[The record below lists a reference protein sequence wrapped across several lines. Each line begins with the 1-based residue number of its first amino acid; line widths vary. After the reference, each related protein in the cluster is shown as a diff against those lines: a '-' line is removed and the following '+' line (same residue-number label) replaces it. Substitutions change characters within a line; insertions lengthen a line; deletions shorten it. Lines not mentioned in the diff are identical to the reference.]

1 VAEREERMSCCSNSI
16 GIIYGVVPP
25 AALNCAA
32 GGLVRLGSDQSARN
46 NSLNVF
52 SEMRATAMFAK
63 IAAGSPLPLP
73 AWQVLRMTTIEGS
86 TVLGIDKRVGTLET
100 GKVADIILA
109 DLSRPPMAL
118 AQLDPARN
126 LVPNLV
132 YAESGAN
139 VRLRMVAGSVIYED
153 VEFAHIDRRAIMKE
167 VAEAARRFEDDFSGD
182 PAVLARPIVE
192 LTRSGVI

>member
-1 VAEREERMSCCSNSI
+1 MSCCSNSI
-16 GIIYGVVPP
+16 GIIDGVVPP
-25 AALNCAA
+25 AALNCAV
-32 GGLVRLGSDQSARN
+32 GGLVTLGSDQSARN

-52 SEMRATAMFAK
+52 SEMRATAMYVK

-86 TVLGIDKRVGTLET
+86 TVLGTNKRVGTLET
-100 GKVADIILA
+100 GKEADIILA
-109 DLSRPPMAL
+109 DLSRPTMAL
-118 AQLDPARN
+118 ALLDPSRN
-126 LVPNLV
+126 LPNLV

-153 VEFAHIDRRAIMKE
+153 GEFAHIDRKAIMKE
-167 VAEAARRFEDDFSGD
+167 VAEAARRFEDDISGD